1 MAAGL
6 APVPVT
12 PGEPFVGRDDGL
24 ASIAAAI
31 AGAAA
36 GHGSLVLIAG
46 EAGIG
51 KTRLA
56 EEAVRSSSDDELVLW
71 GSCAEGDGVPP
82 FWPWADAL
90 RPLVGSIPMPPEVV
104 ALLPGLAP
112 PGAVPTPVADEIRF
126 RAFNLVADLLD
137 DLGRRRPVVVVLDD
151 LHWADPSS
159 VELLRTVARRIGNAH
174 VTVVATYRDT
184 DVGPD
189 HPLHRVLGELARH
202 GPRLALT
209 GLTPEEVAQ
218 LLAGAEGAVDPA
230 LAEAVTSRTGGN
242 PFFVREV
249 GRAGRGLRDVPP
261 AVRDVLLAG
270 MEHLSAGARRVLD
283 GSAVA
288 GLVDPVLMAAVLE
301 EEPLAVVDAIDELVQ
316 RGLLVTNPG
325 GGPAFA
331 HALVRETALAVLPA
345 RRTVELH
352 GRVADVIEAR
362 SGASH
367 REAIAH
373 HRVQSAALDPLAAV
387 RWATVAGVA
396 AQRQLAY
403 EQAARWFERAVALA
417 PAGSTAQAE
426 LLVDL
431 AESAG
436 RTTAGVARGRAA
448 ASAAA
453 DIARA
458 TGDGELLARAAI
470 AFGGPFLGILT
481 AGFAEAEPVVLSEEA
496 LAALPPEPS
505 LLRVR
510 LLARIATALGYTPE
524 HQRALQCARESLD
537 AARAVGDDEALI
549 EAFTAVTSIWDP
561 ATDEAAEALLDELA
575 AVSQRRRS
583 REGMVTVTVN
593 RCLLALEHGDRV
605 GLERHVA
612 QLTQLLRE
620 LHLPVHGAY
629 VGLFRAMLHR
639 LDGRYGEAEV
649 ELLDAMAGL
658 GDQAEHF
665 VPGAAHLMVVWNEQD
680 RLGEILDEARAL
692 FGSASFV
699 GVPSGRV
706 VLAYIEA
713 VAGDRSAAA
722 GVLPAVASSWGSTQ
736 RDPNWLMGLAWSCR
750 TAVVLGDRRS
760 ASQLLELGRPYAA
773 RSVFTAAGTI
783 TLGVLGMWLAEAA
796 ILLGHLEEAAALLD
810 AAERHYRGL
819 QDRGHLVEC
828 ELLRGRL
835 AMSAGR
841 PDGPAILGAAA
852 SSAEA
857 LGMVRVARLAREAAA
872 TNAAAAP
879 PFEAAPALTGTFRR
893 EGDVWLVGFG
903 GVDVRVRDAKGMA
916 DLAVL
921 LARPGIEVHV
931 AELVGATGVDGFA
944 SAQAVLDEPAIAA
957 YRRRLRDLLEEE
969 DAAEADGDGV
979 RATRARAEREAI
991 TDQLAADLGL
1001 GGTARRV
1008 PDWAER
1014 ARKAVRR
1021 RIATAL
1027 TRIEDEHP
1035 GAGRHLRRSV
1045 RTGAFCA
1052 YDPAEA
1058 VTWET

>member
-31 AGAAA
+31 AGAAV
-36 GHGSLVLIAG
+36 GHGSIVLITG

-56 EEAVRSSSDDELVLW
+56 EEAVRSANDDRLVLW

-82 FWPWADAL
+82 FWPWAEAL

-112 PGAVPTPVADEIRF
+112 PGAVRTPVADEIRF

-137 DLGRRRPVVVVLDD
+137 DLGRRRPLIVVLDD

-159 VELLRTVARRIGNAH
+159 VELLRVVARRIGTAH

-184 DVGPD
+184 EVGLD
-189 HPLHRVLGELARH
+189 HPLHGVLGELARN
-202 GPRLALT
+202 GPRLALA
-209 GLTPEEVAQ
+209 GLAVEQVAQ
-218 LLAGAEGAVDPA
+218 LLAGTDGAVDPE
-230 LAEAVTSRTGGN
+230 LADAVTSRTGGN

-249 GRAGRGLRDVPP
+249 GRSGRGLSDVPP
-261 AVRDVLLAG
+261 AVRDVLHAR
-270 MEHLSAGARRVLD
+270 MEHLSAESRRTLECA
-283 GSAVA
+283 AVA
-288 GLVDPVLMAAVLE
+288 GHVDPVLIAGALD
-301 EEPLAVVDAIDELVQ
+301 EEPLAVLDAVDELVA
-316 RGLLVTNPG
+316 RGLLVSGRGAAAT
-325 GGPAFA
+325 FA

-352 GRVADVIEAR
+352 GRLAGVIEAR
-362 SGASH
+362 SGASDV
-367 REAIAH
+367 EAIAH
-373 HRVQSAALDPLAAV
+373 HRVRSAALDPIAAV
-387 RWATVAGVA
+387 RWAAAAGAA
-396 AQRQLAY
+396 AQRQLAF

-417 PAGSTAQAE
+417 PAGSTTQAE

-431 AESAG
+431 ADSAG
-436 RTTAGVARGRAA
+436 RTTAGLARGRAA
-448 ASAAA
+448 ASVAA
-453 DIARA
+453 DIARTA
-458 TGDGELLARAAI
+458 GDGELLARAAI
-470 AFGGPFLGILT
+470 SFGGPFLGILT
-481 AGFAEAEPVVLSEEA
+481 AGFAEAEPVVLAEEA
-496 LAALPPEPS
+496 LAALPPDPS

-510 LLARIATALGYTPE
+510 LLARVATGLGYTPE
-524 HQRALQCARESLD
+524 HQRALQCAGESLA
-537 AARAVGDDEALI
+537 AARAVGDDEGLI

-593 RCLLALEHGDRV
+593 RCLLALDHGDRG

-612 QLTQLLRE
+612 QLTLLLRE

-629 VGLFRAMLHR
+629 IGLFRAMLHR
-639 LDGRYGEAEV
+639 LDGRYGEAEA
-649 ELLDAMAGL
+649 ELLTAMAGL

-713 VAGDRSAAA
+713 VAGNRSVAA
-722 GVLPAVASSWGSTQ
+722 GVLPDLASSWESTQ
-736 RDPNWLMGLAWSCR
+736 RDPNWLMGLAWACR
-750 TAVVLGDRRS
+750 TAVVVGDRAS
-760 ASQLLELGRPYAA
+760 AALLLELGRPYAS

-796 ILLGHLEEAAALLD
+796 ILLDRHDEAAGLLD
-810 AAERHYRGL
+810 VAERHYRGL

-828 ELLRGRL
+828 ELLRGRS
-835 AMSAGR
+835 AMASGR
-841 PDGPAILGAAA
+841 PDGFAILGAAA

-857 LGMVRVARLAREAAA
+857 LGMVRVARLAREAA
-872 TNAAAAP
+872 
-879 PFEAAPALTGTFRR
+879 
-893 EGDVWLVGFG
+893 
-903 GVDVRVRDAKGMA
+903 
-916 DLAVL
+916 
-921 LARPGIEVHV
+921 
-931 AELVGATGVDGFA
+931 
-944 SAQAVLDEPAIAA
+944 S
-957 YRRRLRDLLEEE
+957 
-969 DAAEADGDGV
+969 
-979 RATRARAEREAI
+979 
-991 TDQLAADLGL
+991 
-1001 GGTARRV
+1001 
-1008 PDWAER
+1008 
-1014 ARKAVRR
+1014 
-1021 RIATAL
+1021 
-1027 TRIEDEHP
+1027 
-1035 GAGRHLRRSV
+1035 
-1045 RTGAFCA
+1045 
-1052 YDPAEA
+1052 
-1058 VTWET
+1058 